1 MEHYNN
7 EDQEA
12 CLNDELL
19 TLAGEKIL
27 VLDLLNHNKRDAKA
41 YVENHADVDVNFEEI
56 YTALDALLDYKCCRR
71 LHEIEQDERPY
82 QKSEQLSEH
91 QHNQIQVVHHE
102 SQFDE
107 QASSEHHAQRQDLH
121 PVALENLEG
130 PSLVNLLVHKTVQ
143 GEKKREQA
151 SEDDVDD
158 PQSCCTD
165 AIWYTPVGAASFDIL
180 KAVGQGKDLVCIDGL
195 GESLITLAIYH
206 FTVLAQRDVVCN
218 MRHIV
223 KTGRRI

>member
-91 QHNQIQVVHHE
+91 
-102 SQFDE
+102 
-107 QASSEHHAQRQDLH
+107 
-121 PVALENLEG
+121 
-130 PSLVNLLVHKTVQ
+130 
-143 GEKKREQA
+143 
-151 SEDDVDD
+151 
-158 PQSCCTD
+158 
-165 AIWYTPVGAASFDIL
+165 
-180 KAVGQGKDLVCIDGL
+180 
-195 GESLITLAIYH
+195 
-206 FTVLAQRDVVCN
+206 
-218 MRHIV
+218 
-223 KTGRRI
+223 